1 MGSAWSS
8 ISAHVRELLRLAAPT
23 IVMRSGSLIMLMVD
37 IVMLGRASSTEL
49 AFYSLAQGPV
59 STLMLGA
66 LGLQMGVM
74 IVTAQ
79 LYGAG
84 QDRLCGGVWRR
95 AVPYALGIG
104 FVVSLICA
112 AGPEAYRWLGQ
123 TEDLAI
129 GAARVTWI
137 LGLGI
142 PAYLGYL
149 ASGFFLEGLKRPW
162 PATWLMLAANI
173 LNALLNAWWI
183 DGGAGV
189 PAMGAA
195 GAAWAT
201 TAARWFLCIAGALWV
216 WNLKDHERFCIRVRA
231 PKDPTGWAW
240 QRRLGYAAG
249 LSIGVEAFGFSAL
262 NVMSGW
268 FGATALASYAIGINI
283 LGMVF
288 MVALGVGSAT
298 SVRVGHA
305 VGRGDAADAERAGWT
320 GLGLNTVLTS
330 PIVAAFLCVPA
341 AVAGFYTDDPAVL
354 PVAAALVTWIAVII
368 PLDGAQ
374 AVMSNALRGRGE
386 VWMPSVL
393 QSCAYL
399 LVMMP
404 GGWLIGSRMGWGVE
418 GLFAAILAGSVVS
431 ATLLSV
437 RFRLLARR
445 DLRAGLRAPVT
456 DTL

>member
-23 IVMRSGSLIMLMVD
+23 IAMRSGALIMLMVD

-49 AFYSLAQGPV
+49 AYYSLAQGPV
-59 STLMLGA
+59 STLMLAA

-79 LYGAG
+79 LFGAG

-95 AVPYALGIG
+95 AVPYALAIG
-104 FVVSLICA
+104 FCVSLICA
-112 AGPEAYRWLGQ
+112 AGPRMYLWLGQ
-123 TEDLAI
+123 TETLAA
-129 GAARVTWI
+129 GAAKVTWI

-142 PAYLGYL
+142 PGYLGYL

-162 PATWLMLAANI
+162 PATWLMLVANI

-183 DGGAGV
+183 EGGAGV

-201 TAARWFLCIAGALWV
+201 TAARWFLCIAAALWV
-216 WNLKDHERFCIRVRA
+216 WNQRDHQRFCIRVKA
-231 PKDPTGWAW
+231 PKDPSGWAW

-268 FGATALASYAIGINI
+268 FGEVSLAAYAIGINI

-305 VGRGDAADAERAGWT
+305 VGRGDALDAERAGWT

-330 PIVAAFLCVPA
+330 PIVALFLIVPA
-341 AVAGFYTDDPAVL
+341 AVAGFYTDDAVVL
-354 PVAAALVTWIAVII
+354 PVAATLVAWIAVIV

-404 GGWLIGSRMGWGVE
+404 GGWLIGSRFGWGVE
-418 GLFAAILAGSVVS
+418 GLFAAILGGSVVS
-431 ATLLSV
+431 ATLLSA
-437 RFRLLARR
+437 RFRILARR
-445 DLRAGLRAPVT
+445 DRRQGLHAPVT

>member
-1 MGSAWSS
+1 M
-8 ISAHVRELLRLAAPT
+8 HVRELLRLAPPT

-37 IVMLGRASSTEL
+37 IVMLGRTSSTEL
-49 AFYSLAQGPV
+49 AYYSLAQGPV
-59 STLMLGA
+59 STLMLAA

-79 LYGAG
+79 LFGAG
-84 QDRLCGGVWRR
+84 QERLCGGVWRR
-95 AVPYALGIG
+95 AVPYALAIG
-104 FVVSLICA
+104 FGVSLICA
-112 AGPEAYRWLGQ
+112 AGPQAYHWLGQ
-123 TEDLAI
+123 TEDLAV
-129 GAARVTWI
+129 GAAKVTWI

-162 PATWLMLAANI
+162 PATWLMLAANV
-173 LNALLNAWWI
+173 LNVGLNAWWI

-201 TAARWFLCIAGALWV
+201 TAARWFLCAAAALWV
-216 WNLKDHERFCIRVRA
+216 WNLKDHDRFCIRVKA
-231 PKDPTGWAW
+231 PKDPVGWAW

-262 NVMSGW
+262 NVMAGW
-268 FGATALASYAIGINI
+268 FGATALAAYAIGINI

-288 MVALGVGSAT
+288 MISLGVGSAT

-305 VGRGDAADAERAGWT
+305 VGRRDPVDAERAGWT
-320 GLGLNTVLTS
+320 GLGLNTLLTA
-330 PIVAAFLCVPA
+330 PLVVAFLAVPGA
-341 AVAGFYTDDPAVL
+341 AAGFYTDDPTVL
-354 PVAAALVTWIAVII
+354 PVAAVLVAWIAVIV

-386 VWMPSVL
+386 VWMPSLL
-393 QSCAYL
+393 QSCAYI

-404 GGWLIGSRMGWGVE
+404 GGWLLGSRFGWGVE

-431 ATLLSV
+431 STLLST
-437 RFRLLARR
+437 RFRLLALRDRR
-445 DLRAGLRAPVT
+445 SSLRTPVT